1 MGLRLRAER
10 PLEVHFH
17 YDREA
22 DTLYLSVGK
31 PQRAKTIEIGE
42 DFIVRLH
49 PRTGEVV
56 GVTIIDFSRHFPQL
70 KPAHLKLPAN
80 GSFDPARLLEQV
92 LTPHA
97 G

>member
-1 MGLRLRAER
+1 MRKG
-10 PLEVHFH
+10 VQFH

-22 DTLYLSVGK
+22 DVLYLSVGK

-42 DFIVRLH
+42 DFILRLH

-70 KPAHLKLPAN
+70 KPVHLKLPAN

-92 LTPHA
+92 LAPRA
-97 G
+97 E

>member
-1 MGLRLRAER
+1 MRK
-10 PLEVHFH
+10 EVHFH

-70 KPAHLKLPAN
+70 KPGHLKLPAN

-97 G
+97 E

>member
-1 MGLRLRAER
+1 
-10 PLEVHFH
+10 
-17 YDREA
+17 
-22 DTLYLSVGK
+22 
-31 PQRAKTIEIGE
+31 
-42 DFIVRLH
+42 
-49 PRTGEVV
+49 VV